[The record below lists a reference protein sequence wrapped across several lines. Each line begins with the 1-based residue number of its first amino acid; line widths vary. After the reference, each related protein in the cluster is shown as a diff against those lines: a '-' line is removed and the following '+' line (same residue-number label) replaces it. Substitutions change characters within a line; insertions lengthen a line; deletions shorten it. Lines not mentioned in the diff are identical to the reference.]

1 MAIEC
6 NDCQGTEFQVIDG
19 ATYCSNCMLES
30 QEHGQETVVDEET
43 LGADMSRSRFKFET

>member
-6 NDCQGTEFQVIDG
+6 DNCQGIDFELIDG
-19 ATYCSNCMLES
+19 AYFCTICGTES

-43 LGADMSRSRFKFET
+43 LGAFGGK

>member
-43 LGADMSRSRFKFET
+43 LGRSLVNLARD